1 MRVLVRARVGLGSGF
16 GLGLGLGLRARVS
29 YGLAAGGALRA
40 DAGAGRGCRRRRG
53 RLLKVGPVV
62 EPCVQ
67 ACGSAARSWYGH
79 AVRSGTSFARLEGAQ
94 GAQRG
99 QAALRPRYVQRRREA
114 GTTQPAHVSAQAA
127 GRRRGPQAPRPRRRW
142 TRPAAAERCGRAG
155 AAAQGAH
162 ATDSSV
168 NIAQQWAGGA
178 SRDKASGG
186 GRGAL

>member
-1 MRVLVRARVGLGSGF
+1 M
-16 GLGLGLGLRARVS
+16 RARVS

-40 DAGAGRGCRRRRG
+40 DASAGRGRRRRGG

-67 ACGSAARSWYGH
+67 ACCSGRGMAMRSEAALR
-79 AVRSGTSFARLEGAQ
+79 ARLEDAQ
-94 GAQRG
+94 GAQDG

-114 GTTQPAHVSAQAA
+114 GTTQPACVSAQAA
-127 GRRRGPQAPRPRRRW
+127 GRRRGLRALPLPRRRW
-142 TRPAAAERCGRAG
+142 TQPAAAERGGRSG

-168 NIAQQWAGGA
+168 NIAQQRAGGA
-178 SRDKASGG
+178 SRGEQAGPSAVVAVRNFGV
-186 GRGAL
+186 RRLFCE